1 MIPVK
6 ALRNVLS
13 KVAIVAILLA
23 AEPLSVCVSGQVR
36 GSTLHGTITNA
47 TGAGTASVPVSIKNS
62 ATGET
67 RLVTTN
73 KDGSYTASD
82 LTPGTYELSVSAP
95 GFAPEVRSG
104 VVLTAG
110 VDQVLNLRVGTG
122 QAAVGAPAVSLEGST
137 VSGVVSSSTVLELPL
152 NARSGS
158 DLAALQPGVA
168 TARTQT
174 AADANRGFGTQMTIS
189 GARPR
194 QNNYLLDGISV
205 NDYTNGP
212 PGSALGVNLGVDAV
226 DELSVKTSN
235 YPAQYGRS
243 SGGIIGVTTRSGSDE
258 FHGDVYE
265 FLRNSALD
273 ARNFFDGKIPP
284 FRRNQFGAS
293 AGGPIRKG
301 RTFFFGDYEGLR
313 QSVGIT
319 SVDSVPSPAARAGNL
334 STGPITVDPTVLRFI
349 NAFYPLPNGPLLG
362 PGDTGIYN
370 FAGQKTTPENYWTT
384 RIDQK
389 FSDHDSLYG
398 TYMYDSATVRQPDEL
413 NDKRTGYDSQ
423 RQVLTLQESHV
434 FSPQWVNSL
443 RFGVSRVVA
452 TTGLTFLASNP
463 LVADTSFGT
472 VPGHTAASMLVPGL
486 THFSGGLGAL
496 AVRHFHWTSIQ
507 AYDDAS
513 FTKGK
518 HSAKF
523 GLSLERIRDNILA
536 ESDPAGEFSFNSVAD
551 LLTNAPFSLSAAIPG
566 TLTERGIRQTVV
578 GTYVQDDWRSRPNLT
593 INLGLRY
600 EMATVPTEVQGK
612 LSTLRNITDS
622 EPHLGPPLWSNSTL
636 RNFEP
641 RVGFSWDP
649 FNNGRTSV
657 NGGFGIFDV
666 LPLPYEIQQNA
677 TLSAPFFE
685 HGSVTPLPPGSFP
698 TAGFALIAG
707 SPNTFRQA
715 HFEPDPHRNYVMQW
729 NFNIQRQLVDDL
741 TMMLGYVGSHGV
753 HQPFRVED
761 LDIVMPTLTPQGY
774 LWPLL
779 VGSGKRLNPNAGL
792 INGLFWASSSFY
804 DALEVQIK
812 KRVSKGFQV
821 EGSYT
826 WGRTIDTSSGS
837 LVGDDYTNSIASP
850 LWFNPQLNRGLADF
864 HLAQDLELSYT
875 WQIPAPK
882 KVSGI
887 SAWVLEGWQV
897 GGIYAASTGAPFT
910 PDIGGDALGLNS
922 TDTSLDLPNLI
933 VGPGCRSPVNSGNP
947 NHYIKTQCFAA
958 PNPITLRGNL
968 GRNTVIGPG
977 LSSFDFSLFK
987 NNHIKRISDAFNVQ
1001 FRAEFFNIFNRA
1013 NFSPPLDNKDIF
1025 DSSGNPIGS
1034 AGLITGTETP
1044 SRQIQFA
1051 LKVIW

>member
-1 MIPVK
+1 
-6 ALRNVLS
+6 
-13 KVAIVAILLA
+13 
-23 AEPLSVCVSGQVR
+23 
-36 GSTLHGTITNA
+36 
-47 TGAGTASVPVSIKNS
+47 
-62 ATGET
+62 
-67 RLVTTN
+67 
-73 KDGSYTASD
+73 
-82 LTPGTYELSVSAP
+82 
-95 GFAPEVRSG
+95 
-104 VVLTAG
+104 
-110 VDQVLNLRVGTG
+110 
-122 QAAVGAPAVSLEGST
+122 
-137 VSGVVSSSTVLELPL
+137 
-152 NARSGS
+152 
-158 DLAALQPGVA
+158 
-168 TARTQT
+168 
-174 AADANRGFGTQMTIS
+174 
-189 GARPR
+189 
-194 QNNYLLDGISV
+194 
-205 NDYTNGP
+205 
-212 PGSALGVNLGVDAV
+212 
-226 DELSVKTSN
+226 
-235 YPAQYGRS
+235 
-243 SGGIIGVTTRSGSDE
+243 
-258 FHGDVYE
+258 
-265 FLRNSALD
+265 
-273 ARNFFDGKIPP
+273 
-284 FRRNQFGAS
+284 
-293 AGGPIRKG
+293 
-301 RTFFFGDYEGLR
+301 
-313 QSVGIT
+313 
-319 SVDSVPSPAARAGNL
+319 
-334 STGPITVDPTVLRFI
+334 
-349 NAFYPLPNGPLLG
+349 
-362 PGDTGIYN
+362 
-370 FAGQKTTPENYWTT
+370 
-384 RIDQK
+384 
-389 FSDHDSLYG
+389 
-398 TYMYDSATVRQPDEL
+398 
-413 NDKRTGYDSQ
+413 
-423 RQVLTLQESHV
+423 
-434 FSPQWVNSL
+434 
-443 RFGVSRVVA
+443 
-452 TTGLTFLASNP
+452 
-463 LVADTSFGT
+463 
-472 VPGHTAASMLVPGL
+472 
-486 THFSGGLGAL
+486 
-496 AVRHFHWTSIQ
+496 
-507 AYDDAS
+507 
-513 FTKGK
+513 
-518 HSAKF
+518 
-523 GLSLERIRDNILA
+523 
-536 ESDPAGEFSFNSVAD
+536 
-551 LLTNAPFSLSAAIPG
+551 
-566 TLTERGIRQTVV
+566 
-578 GTYVQDDWRSRPNLT
+578 
-593 INLGLRY
+593 
-600 EMATVPTEVQGK
+600 
-612 LSTLRNITDS
+612 LRNITDS

-774 LWPLL
+774 LWPLP

-887 SAWVLEGWQV
+887 SAWALEGWQV
-897 GGIYAASTGAPFT
+897 GGIYAASTGSPFT

-947 NHYIKTQCFAA
+947 NHYIKTQCFAV